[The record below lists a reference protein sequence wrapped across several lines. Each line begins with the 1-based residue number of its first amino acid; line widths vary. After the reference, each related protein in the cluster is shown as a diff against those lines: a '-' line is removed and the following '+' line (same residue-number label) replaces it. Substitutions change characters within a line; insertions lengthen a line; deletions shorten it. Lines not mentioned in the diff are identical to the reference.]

1 MQTKRKPW
9 KTILL
14 LCLAFLVFWF
24 SSVWVRIYERSP
36 VPNGR
41 EPIGD
46 ITNILLLGVDQ
57 RADEP
62 SRADTI
68 IIMSINHITEEM
80 ALVSIPRDSRVPI
93 PGHGLDKI
101 NHAMQF
107 GGIALMKTTIEQLLG
122 VPIHHYL
129 YTNLIGFEEMI
140 NAIGGI
146 DLVAEREIIG
156 LDGRPIVQA
165 GPQHLNGQQA
175 LTYARFR
182 SDAEGD
188 FGRMRRQQQ
197 VIKAI
202 IKRIRQMESIPRFP
216 LLLEQ
221 LGRHLRTDMSI
232 AALLDF
238 ARTGMELDFSKIPAV
253 QLQGTVSTIDGISY
267 VLLDQAFLLETVQRY
282 LRWERETF
290 SRYRSAWLHIQ

>member
-1 MQTKRKPW
+1 M
-9 KTILL
+9 ILL
-14 LCLAFLVFWF
+14 VGLVFLLLWF

-36 VPNGR
+36 APTDR
-41 EPIGD
+41 EPLGD

-68 IIMSINHITEEM
+68 IIVSINHLTEEL
-80 ALVSIPRDSRVPI
+80 ALISIPRDSRVAI

-107 GGIALMKTTIEQLLG
+107 GGVALLKTTIEQLLE

-129 YTNLIGFEEMI
+129 YTKLIGFEQMI
-140 NAIGGI
+140 DAIGGI

-156 LDGRPIVQA
+156 ADGRPIVEK
-165 GPQHLNGQQA
+165 GHQHLNGKQA
-175 LTYARFR
+175 LTYVRFR

-197 VIKAI
+197 VVKAI
-202 IKRIRQMESIPRFP
+202 IQRIGQVESIARFP
-216 LLLEQ
+216 FLLEQ
-221 LGRHLRTDMSI
+221 LGRHLRTDMS
-232 AALLDF
+232 AATLLHF
-238 ARTGMELDFSKIPAV
+238 ARTVMELDFSKIPAV
-253 QLQGTVSTIDGISY
+253 QLQGRVTTIDGISY
-267 VLLDQAFLLETVQRY
+267 VLLDQAFLLDTVQRY
-282 LRWERETF
+282 LRWERETV
-290 SRYRSAWLHIQ
+290 SPYRSACAVTI